1 MKLKQ
6 ITIKKFKSIKEPID
20 IVLNNEYKFYT
31 FIGKNGSGKTNVLQ
45 AIKQALGKQSYH
57 SGRERNFEAEYT
69 FELTNEEVE
78 RYFPAI
84 DIIDPTMRRVRV
96 SCYGNE
102 PQIKYVEAPTIE
114 VSFAH
119 YKQELQ
125 SILTDLKK
133 AVKKYWSQL
142 RIFEKEEYKQYV
154 NDIEVLD
161 EKGLPSGLS
170 EWHLKNIHRV
180 MQEQIKQIQDFFDEL
195 YQDDKFKINQNTQ
208 FHSVYMGYLQK
219 ITFYKLSETCKIV
232 VSPMIIKALGL
243 TEERVEQA
251 NKKIEKTIKRIT
263 KKLETAYHEI
273 QECLKRFD
281 IIKKEIRQIYCEN
294 EDVYWENDKQRRD
307 LLENFVK
314 LIQDSCYRASYY
326 LDNENTL
333 LFEVNERYGNPHE
346 KSKYFNSNNPIGAA
360 FDAFLKEGGYYREEE
375 SIFHPN
381 KIGEDRLKKLVKVLN
396 ERFLQQFVP
405 AFDQGEILGFELRV
419 ENNQLQLFVKEKNG
433 DTIPFNQTSLGR
445 RWYLTYLFVKQLLK
459 EGDCLFI
466 DEPAA
471 FLHPQAQEEIRDDLI
486 RLSQKGIYVFI
497 ATHSPYMMP
506 DDWNQIYNVS
516 MEEKGTCVQAFSSG
530 DELCEAIKE
539 ELGVKTVSDILFNL
553 SKTILLV
560 EGTADKVCIEKFAG
574 ILARDLTEYKILPCN
589 GSPIFDVTYICI
601 QQNIKFKALF
611 DLDNKSKPDKW
622 VNKKYG
628 YREYLGI
635 FETNQNCV
643 FTPCIR
649 QQKSLEDCFHESDQE
664 KYFFNYRRHDD
675 SIERKIDAEK
685 VKKAQAFHQET
696 LDNFEQLFIKLGIP
710 KLDNSERI

>member
-1 MKLKQ
+1 MRLKQ

-20 IVLNNEYKFYT
+20 IVLNDEYKFYT
-31 FIGKNGSGKTNVLQ
+31 FLGKNGSGKTNVLQ
-45 AIKQALGKQSYH
+45 SIKQALGKQSYH
-57 SGRERNFEAEYT
+57 SGREKDFEAEYI

-84 DIIDPTMRRVRV
+84 DIIDPTMKRVRV
-96 SCYGNE
+96 SCCGNE

-114 VSFAH
+114 VSFVY

-133 AVKKYWSQL
+133 AVKKYWDQL
-142 RIFEKEEYKQYV
+142 RIFEKKEYKQYI
-154 NDIEVLD
+154 NDVEVLD
-161 EKGLPSGLS
+161 EKGLPSGLN
-170 EWHLKNIHRV
+170 EWHLKRIHSD

-208 FHSVYMGYLQK
+208 FHSVHIGHLHK
-219 ITFYKLSETCKIV
+219 ITFYKLAESQKIEL
-232 VSPMIIKALGL
+232 SPMVIKALDL
-243 TEERVEQA
+243 TEDCVERA
-251 NKKIEKTIKRIT
+251 NKIIEKTIERIN
-263 KKLETAYHEI
+263 KKLEATYNKI

-281 IIKKEIRQIYCEN
+281 IIKEEIYQIYCER
-294 EDVYWENDKQRRD
+294 EDAYWENNKHCGD
-307 LLENFVK
+307 LRESFIK
-314 LIQDSCYRASYY
+314 LIKDSCYRASYY

-333 LFEVNERYGNPHE
+333 LFETNERYNDSHE

-360 FDAFLKEGGYYREEE
+360 FDAFLKGGGYYREEE
-375 SIFHPN
+375 SIFQPN
-381 KIGEDRLKKLVKVLN
+381 KIGENRLKNLVKVLN

-405 AFDQGEILGFELRV
+405 TFDQGEILGVELRV

-433 DTIPFNQTSLGR
+433 DTISFNQTSLGR

-471 FLHPQAQEEIRDDLI
+471 FLHPQAQEEIRNDLI

-516 MEEKGTCVQAFSSG
+516 MEEKGTRVQAFSSG
-530 DELCEAIKE
+530 DELCETIKE

-560 EGTADKVCIEKFAG
+560 EGIADKACIEKFAVLLG
-574 ILARDLTEYKILPCN
+574 FSIQDRYIHVCDGDSILQVAH
-589 GSPIFDVTYICI
+589 ICAS
-601 QQNIKFKALF
+601 NDIKYQAI
-611 DLDNKSKPDKW
+611 LDNDNKYK
-622 VNKKYG
+622 NKKYQSG
-628 YREYLGI
+628 HSQYKKIIADLIKSPNCI
-635 FETNQNCV
+635 FVGEGE
-643 FTPCIR
+643 
-649 QQKSLEDCFHESDQE
+649 KGALED
-664 KYFFNYRRHDD
+664 YFSEENNKFSYY
-675 SIERKIDAEK
+675 ETEQKKWKISPRLI
-685 VKKAQAFHQET
+685 KKAKTKDDFQVST
-696 LDNFEQLFIKLGIP
+696 LQNFEQLFIKLGAP